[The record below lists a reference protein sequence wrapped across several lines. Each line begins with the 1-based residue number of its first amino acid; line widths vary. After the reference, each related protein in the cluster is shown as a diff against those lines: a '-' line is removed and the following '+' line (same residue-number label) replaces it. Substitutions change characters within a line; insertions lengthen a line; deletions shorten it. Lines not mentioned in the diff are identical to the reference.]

1 MKNFEKR
8 KLLLILSQFF
18 VYTVLISFIKPFI
31 LSSNFF
37 DQLNF
42 STLYVLW
49 PFLITT
55 PKTRVSISPS
65 LIGLAMATTTA
76 KFYQTNL
83 RGSMAWMNTIS
94 RTTELEQHVYYR
106 SHHINRP
113 SVIKYR
119 ILNCKLFAATKA
131 NIIDLR
137 PAPAEIAQ
145 KEQRDFECQANAI
158 LSLRR
163 AHCIGWQS
171 SSVVGWCRYRR
182 HRHCTVQRR
191 AVHIYIPTFAAN
203 HGGIIY
209 IFALHIAYAQNGQII
224 MENPARI

>member
-1 MKNFEKR
+1 M
-8 KLLLILSQFF
+8 
-18 VYTVLISFIKPFI
+18 ISFIKPLI

-37 DQLNF
+37 VQLNF

-65 LIGLAMATTTA
+65 LIGLSMATTTA

-137 PAPAEIAQ
+137 PASAEIAQ

-163 AHCIGWQS
+163 TCIALAGS
-171 SSVVGWCRYRR
+171 HHRSSVDVVIVVIV
-182 HRHCTVQRR
+182 TVLCSDVQYTSTYLHLR
-191 AVHIYIPTFAAN
+191 PTTEA
-203 HGGIIY
+203 
-209 IFALHIAYAQNGQII
+209 
-224 MENPARI
+224 